1 MKLEYDNTRISVP
14 ESWDDITL
22 GFYESFYDEEP
33 STARERVEWVAH
45 ICNVD
50 SELLLEWPSEVFNRI
65 VGYLDFLFKNNPA
78 EPSPTIEVEGVKFI
92 VPIEEELTLGAWVDI
107 DEVQKQGKNVL
118 SNILAIVCRPVGEK
132 YDCKNN
138 DERREMFAALPVSK
152 VLGVLAF
159 FFTLQRRLRSTYTDL
174 FKPGP
179 SLRPIAP
186 EYRGFSLSWG
196 WYKVIADLAG
206 DDIQD
211 LDRITALPVT
221 KVFTYLLYRR
231 DKEYAEEAQRKLDRS
246 LSKNK

>member
-1 MKLEYDNTRISVP
+1 M
-14 ESWDDITL
+14 
-22 GFYESFYDEEP
+22 
-33 STARERVEWVAH
+33 
-45 ICNVD
+45 
-50 SELLLEWPSEVFNRI
+50 
-65 VGYLDFLFKNNPA
+65 
-78 EPSPTIEVEGVKFI
+78 
-92 VPIEEELTLGAWVDI
+92 
-107 DEVQKQGKNVL
+107 QKQGKNVL

-138 DERREMFAALPVSK
+138 DERREVFAALPVSK

-159 FFTLQRRLRSTYTDL
+159 FCTAKTSAIYVYRPFQIWPKPATDCPGIQRV
-174 FKPGP
+174 FVIP
-179 SLRPIAP
+179 
-186 EYRGFSLSWG
+186 G

-206 DDIQD
+206 DDIQN

>member
-1 MKLEYDNTRISVP
+1 MVKLEYDNTRISVP

-33 STARERVEWVAH
+33 STARERVEWVAR

-118 SNILAIVCRPVGEK
+118 SNVLAIVCRPVGEK

-159 FFTLQRRLRSTYTDL
+159 FLYCKDVCDLRIQTFSNLAQACDRLPRNTEGFRYPGGGIRLSRIWREMTYRTLTVLLRYRLQKFLRTY
-174 FKPGP
+174 
-179 SLRPIAP
+179 
-186 EYRGFSLSWG
+186 Y
-196 WYKVIADLAG
+196 
-206 DDIQD
+206 
-211 LDRITALPVT
+211 TAETRNTP
-221 KVFTYLLYRR
+221 KKR
-231 DKEYAEEAQRKLDRS
+231 KES
-246 LSKNK
+246 